1 MSTTDE
7 LAAKLAAAGA
17 QQDMI
22 DDHLRAVAFNATLEA
37 MDVHGRSRFTVEDSR
52 MANSIFRIL
61 SHAKPANIHKDDIGL
76 VPSAQ
81 VTADGTVQRIARVT
95 KIGDRMDELKTQI
108 EQTNAV
114 KVETTSPVPQSQ
126 QVAATGEA
134 AVAAAVAQGET
145 Q

>member
-37 MDVHGRSRFTVEDSR
+37 MDVHGRNRFTVEDSR

-61 SHAKPANIHKDDIGL
+61 SHAKPANMHKDDIGL

-81 VTADGTVQRIARVT
+81 VSAD
-95 KIGDRMDELKTQI
+95 KIVAQVA
-108 EQTNAV
+108 Q
-114 KVETTSPVPQSQ
+114 TTSPVPQSQ
-126 QVAATGEA
+126 QVPVDLGKI
-134 AVAAAVAQGET
+134 ET
-145 Q
+145 EIENAGKIA

>member
-1 MSTTDE
+1 MSMTDE
-7 LAAKLAAAGA
+7 LAAKLAASTD
-17 QQDMI
+17 QQVMI

-37 MDVHGRSRFTVEDSR
+37 MDVHGRNRFTVEDSR

-61 SHAKPANIHKDDIGL
+61 SHAKPANMHKDDIGL

-81 VTADGTVQRIARVT
+81 VSPDSTVARIARVT
-95 KIGDRMDELKTQI
+95 KIGDRMDELKDKI
-108 EQTNAV
+108 DELNSV
-114 KVETTSPVPQSQ
+114 KTTSPVPQSQ